1 VNKSLPLK
9 EMDSEES
16 GKKKMETIFVSLGF
30 FEDKKENSKSINIRT
45 IVKKKKKKKR
55 KKKEPK

>member
-30 FEDKKENSKSINIRT
+30 FEDKKENY
-45 IVKKKKKKKR
+45 
-55 KKKEPK
+55 